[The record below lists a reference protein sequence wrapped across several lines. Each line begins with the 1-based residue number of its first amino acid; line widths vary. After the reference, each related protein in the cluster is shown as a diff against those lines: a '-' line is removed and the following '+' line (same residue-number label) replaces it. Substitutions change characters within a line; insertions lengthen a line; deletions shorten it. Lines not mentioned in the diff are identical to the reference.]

1 MSLTAHLAH
10 EFVTAIP
17 ESLEESVLYISIPYA
32 TAAHLCACGC
42 GREVVTPITPTDW
55 ELTFDGESVSLHP
68 SVGNWSF
75 PCQSH
80 YVIKRGRVQWAP
92 RLTREQIQ
100 RGRERDRM
108 RKTRYA
114 ELRDAG
120 EKPVDSPSERVAPRG
135 VFARLRALFDR
146 ASQTRGA
153 G

>member
-1 MSLTAHLAH
+1 MKPTAHFAH
-10 EFVTAIP
+10 EFVPAIP
-17 ESLEESVLYISIPYA
+17 EALQESVLYISIPYA

-55 ELTFDGESVSLHP
+55 QLTFDGVSVSLHP

-80 YVIKRGRVQWAP
+80 YVIRRDRVQWAP

-100 RGRERDRM
+100 RGRERDRI

-114 ELRDAG
+114 EFRDVG
-120 EKPVDSPSERVAPRG
+120 EMRLESPSEKVAPRG
-135 VFARLRALFDR
+135 VLARLRALFDP
-146 ASQTRGA
+146 TRRTRDA